1 LTFNVFNSRAD
12 IGIKMVRAKVKKGKY
27 AEESEDESAVE
38 ISSDDDYGGVLTSPP
53 KKRKNEAKVENK
65 AKKSK
70 IEYKEPASDEDF
82 TDAGEIDDAADSDF
96 ESEKPKKKKS
106 KGKPA
111 KRKSAAN
118 KKKAV
123 SKKSKKGRPTK
134 KKSKYVDDS
143 EEDEEEEEEEFDTDD
158 EIEEMG
164 VRNGKS
170 SKKAKVAKQAK
181 KSPVKAP
188 PKKPKHPE
196 VGEMVIESIKKLRDN
211 PRKGSSLAAIKG
223 YMAEEWGVHI
233 PDFVN
238 KIKKFIIRSVQNEE
252 IIQTKGKGAS
262 GRFTVPGMK
271 ARKKKR
277 SNKLTKKWDDEP
289 EPEYK
294 PTKTI
299 REEGR
304 EKFEIEMEMKRVQR
318 QEEQARKAEIK
329 ASLPAKPSA
338 PKKTD
343 WEVEMIK
350 GMKVR
355 EGETFFLVKWE
366 GYSKC
371 TWEPEENLGGCEDLI
386 ENFEIEERTRKI
398 EARELEEKK
407 KQEQAE
413 GNYEVARILEVK
425 FSKVGGKREFLVRWK
440 GWGPDGDTWEPEE
453 NLDCEELI
461 EKFMVKHEKIME
473 VSEKHLREDRKVVE
487 RLNYSASKRLAKN
500 KRTGGFR
507 MTYDDMCE

>member
-1 LTFNVFNSRAD
+1 MTFHYRGVGNN
-12 IGIKMVRAKVKKGKY
+12 MVRAKVKKGKY
-27 AEESEDESAVE
+27 TEESEDESAVE
-38 ISSDDDYGGVLTSPP
+38 ISSDDDYGGVVTSPP
-53 KKRKNEAKVENK
+53 KKRKNEAKVEPK

-70 IEYKEPASDEDF
+70 IEYKEPESDEDF
-82 TDAGEIDDAADSDF
+82 TDAGEIDDAGDSDF
-96 ESEKPKKKKS
+96 ETEKPKKKS
-106 KGKPA
+106 KAKPV
-111 KRKSAAN
+111 KRKSVAN
-118 KKKAV
+118 KKKSG
-123 SKKSKKGRPTK
+123 SKKVKKGRPAK
-134 KKSKYVDDS
+134 KKSKYVESDS
-143 EEDEEEEEEEFDTDD
+143 EEDEEEEEEFDTDE

-164 VRNGKS
+164 VRNGRN
-170 SKKAKVAKQAK
+170 SKKGKVAKQAK

-233 PDFVN
+233 PDYVN

-271 ARKKKR
+271 ARKKKKKT
-277 SNKLTKKWDDEP
+277 KLTKKWDEDL
-289 EPEYK
+289 EPEYE
-294 PTKTI
+294 PRKTI

-304 EKFEIEMEMKRVQR
+304 EKFEIEMEMRRVQR
-318 QEEQARKAEIK
+318 QEEEARKAEIK
-329 ASLPAKPSA
+329 ASLPKKPAA

-350 GMKVR
+350 GMK
-355 EGETFFLVKWE
+355 EKAGETFFLVKWE
-366 GYSKC
+366 GYTKC

-398 EARELEEKK
+398 EARELEEKR
-407 KQEQAE
+407 KQEEAD
-413 GNYEVARILEVK
+413 GHYEVARILEVK

-440 GWGPDGDTWEPEE
+440 GWGPEGDTWEPEE

-461 EKFMVKHEKIME
+461 EKFMDKHERIMA
-473 VSEKHLREDRKVVE
+473 VSEKNLREDRKVVE
-487 RLNYSASKRLAKN
+487 RLNYSGNKRLSKN

>member
-1 LTFNVFNSRAD
+1 
-12 IGIKMVRAKVKKGKY
+12 MVRAKAKKKY
-27 AEESEDESAVE
+27 AEESDEESAVDV
-38 ISSDDDYGGVLTSPP
+38 SSDDDYGGVVTSPP
-53 KKRKNEAKVENK
+53 KKRKNDAKTKVENK

-82 TDAGEIDDAADSDF
+82 TDAGEIDDEGDSDF
-96 ESEKPKKKKS
+96 EEAKPKKKS

-111 KRKSAAN
+111 KRKSVAN
-118 KKKAV
+118 KKKAG
-123 SKKSKKGRPTK
+123 SKKSKKGRPANK
-134 KKSKYVDDS
+134 KTKSKYVDDDS
-143 EEDEEEEEEEFDTDD
+143 EEEEEEEEDEFDTDE

-164 VRNGKS
+164 VRNGKN
-170 SKKAKVAKQAK
+170 SKKSKVAKQAK

-188 PKKPKHPE
+188 PKPKHPV

-223 YMAEEWGVHI
+223 HMAEEWGLHI
-233 PDFVN
+233 PDFVT
-238 KIKKFIIRSVQNEE
+238 KIKKFIIRSVENGE

-271 ARKKKR
+271 ARKKKKKA
-277 SNKLTKKWDDEP
+277 KLSKKWDDEP
-289 EPEYK
+289 EPEYEPK
-294 PTKTI
+294 KTA
-299 REEGR
+299 RDEGR

-318 QEEQARKAEIK
+318 QEEDARKAEIK
-329 ASLPAKPSA
+329 ASLPKKPAA

-350 GMKVR
+350 GMKVK
-355 EGETFFLVKWE
+355 EGETWYLVKWD

-371 TWEPEENLGGCEDLI
+371 TWEPEENLGGCNDLI

-398 EARELEEKK
+398 EARELEEKRR
-407 KQEQAE
+407 QEQE
-413 GNYEVARILEVK
+413 DGNYEVGRILEVK

-461 EKFMVKHEKIME
+461 EKFMAKHEKIME
-473 VSEKHLREDRKVVE
+473 VSEKNLREDRKVVE
-487 RLNYSASKRLAKN
+487 RLNYSGNRRLKKN
-500 KRTGGFR
+500 KRTGDFR
-507 MTYDDMCE
+507 VTYNDMCE